1 MSIELIVFDLDDTLL
16 DTTQLLIPIA
26 RTPEFET
33 RIREP
38 LPLLPGAEKN
48 LKYLFS
54 RYDLVLLTQ
63 GRVEAQSEKIKS
75 MGIGDYFSRI
85 LIFNPAEEKNITKR
99 KYFEQILSE
108 KGLPAS
114 SVLSV
119 GNRRSTDI
127 REAKRVGAKTCLFK
141 YGEHQNE
148 EIEIPE
154 DKPDFEINH
163 HSELIQACR
172 L

>member
-16 DTTQLLIPIA
+16 DTSTLLIPIA
-26 RTPEFET
+26 RTPAFEK

-38 LPLLPGAEKN
+38 LPLMPGAEKN

-63 GRVEAQSEKIKS
+63 GRIEAQKEKIKS
-75 MGIGDYFSRI
+75 LGIEHFFAQV
-85 LIFNPAEEKNITKR
+85 LIFDPNMDLAVSKK
-99 KYFEQILSE
+99 KYFEQIIEENGVNPSE
-108 KGLPAS
+108 
-114 SVLSV
+114 VLSI
-119 GNRRSTDI
+119 GNRRTTDI
-127 REAKRVGAKTCLFK
+127 REAKRVGAMTCLFK

-148 EIEIPE
+148 GIDIPE
-154 DKPDFEINH
+154 DKPDFEIAH
-163 HSELIQACR
+163 HSELILTCQ